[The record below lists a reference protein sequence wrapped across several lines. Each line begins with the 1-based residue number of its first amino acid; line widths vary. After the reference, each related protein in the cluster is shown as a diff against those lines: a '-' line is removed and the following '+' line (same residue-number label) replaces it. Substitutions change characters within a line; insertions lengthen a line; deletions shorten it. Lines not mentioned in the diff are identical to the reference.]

1 MAHAALW
8 RSLPIPNDLVIAIA
22 KIDGIEIRPNRIV
35 CSMMEK
41 AVSRGPVRWSRIL
54 RQGHKVDRL
63 MKRTIRS
70 EDTQTVYGRVQGQGG
85 A

>member
-1 MAHAALW
+1 MLRTVPIRVVTTISSSVIAAPRAIPAAL
-8 RSLPIPNDLVIAIA
+8 
-22 KIDGIEIRPNRIV
+22 
-35 CSMMEK
+35 
-41 AVSRGPVRWSRIL
+41 RWSRIL